1 MTDLPLG
8 HTGILGIAILFGI
21 LQGLLLGAAFW
32 TRRRGDRVA
41 NRLLGSLILVMALH
55 LCEIFLLLSGLAV
68 RVPYLAG
75 LTFPLLFLVGPLF
88 YLYGRRLLSP
98 GFRLRPVHLLHAIP
112 WAYMEWRSL
121 PNLLAPAAYKIPYL
135 MKYQTRDLPQP
146 GTVFLVIL
154 SCNVL
159 QHATYAYLT
168 LRLVRR
174 REAEARESSADNDVV
189 GSIVALRRLTTG
201 FVAYTGL
208 YLLFFL
214 ALVGWGRFGV
224 TIDSIWLVILALFVQ
239 AIGYLAIT
247 RPETFAHSIRD
258 VVRDAEEVADAGASG
273 EGARDGGDGGAG
285 DRDGAGAEAA
295 TEAGADDA
303 ADADRAAGEDD
314 VAGPDDPQ
322 PKYARSA
329 LSATRARRIRD
340 ELEAYMRAER
350 PYLEGALTLRDVA
363 SRLGVTPHH
372 LSQVIN
378 QELGRNFFDYVN
390 DHRVQEAKRLLLDPA
405 KRNLTV
411 LAIGFEAG
419 FSNKASFNTAFRK
432 FTETTPSAFRERS
445 ASGDAGAQR
454 REPLP

>member
-21 LQGLLLGAAFW
+21 LQGLLLGVAFW

-88 YLYGRRLLSP
+88 YLYGRRLLVP
-98 GFRLRPVHLLHAIP
+98 GFRLRPVHLLHAVP

-146 GTVFLVIL
+146 GPVFLVIL
-154 SCNVL
+154 SLNVL

-168 LRLVRR
+168 LRLARR
-174 REAEARESSADNDVV
+174 REAEARASSADNDVV

-224 TIDSIWLVILALFVQ
+224 TIDSVWLVILALFVQ

-258 VVRDAEEVADAGASG
+258 VVRDAEAGAT
-273 EGARDGGDGGAG
+273 GA
-285 DRDGAGAEAA
+285 
-295 TEAGADDA
+295 TGADDA
-303 ADADRAAGEDD
+303 AGEDE
-314 VAGPDDPQ
+314 AAARADDPQ

-350 PYLEGALTLRDVA
+350 PYLEGALTLRAVA
-363 SRLGVTPHH
+363 SRLGVSPHH
-372 LSQVIN
+372 LSQVLN

-432 FTETTPSAFRERS
+432 FTDTTPSAYRERE
-445 ASGDAGAQR
+445 ASGDAGA
-454 REPLP
+454 